1 MCCHSGLSDV
11 KTFGRPSEIQ
21 ILCSLIEDPETV
33 EIDHGLQ
40 SLPSQFPNNPYGSK
54 TTISSDYV
62 YHRKNG
68 IDNFYEK
75 GDYPQWLVAKSSVI
89 LLTLDSSVVSGSGV
103 SYSSVIFSP
112 HYLLH

>member
-62 YHRKNG
+62 YHS
-68 IDNFYEK
+68 I
-75 GDYPQWLVAKSSVI
+75 SVPTFNQI
-89 LLTLDSSVVSGSGV
+89 NSIGYTVLGLQLCNRS
-103 SYSSVIFSP
+103 
-112 HYLLH
+112 L